1 MKAVRPEAR
10 FDLVGD
16 TDPNPAGFP
25 VSEVEAAVADG
36 TIRYHRAVED
46 VRRVIADSRIYV
58 LPSYRE
64 GTSRSVLEAM
74 AMGRPVITTDAPG

>member
-1 MKAVRPEAR
+1 MIARLLRDKGLAEYLGAAKLVKAVRPEAR

-36 TIRYHRAVED
+36 TIRYHRGVE
-46 VRRVIADSRIYV
+46 
-58 LPSYRE
+58 
-64 GTSRSVLEAM
+64 
-74 AMGRPVITTDAPG
+74 